1 MFKTKQIFDKYYDE
15 ITRFQFKYFL
25 PTSALNLNAENKKT
39 TFKLNLKNESISKK
53 YSKLHFRKFQPVR
66 IWKILH

>member
-15 ITRFQFKYFL
+15 ITRFQFKNFL

-39 TFKLNLKNESISKK
+39 TFKLDLEKEFISKNIE
-53 YSKLHFRKFQPVR
+53 YYISGKFSVVDY
-66 IWKILH
+66 KILH